1 MSPSIQ
7 NNGAG
12 DCILEGLANPSESFR
27 LVSTSLPAN
36 PDSGTIT
43 IPGDGGALN
52 VQVEFVPTSR
62 RLWGVEF
69 LSVLLIGGGE

>member
-1 MSPSIQ
+1 
-7 NNGAG
+7 
-12 DCILEGLANPSESFR
+12 
-27 LVSTSLPAN
+27 
-36 PDSGTIT
+36 
-43 IPGDGGALN
+43 